1 MRSHPAVS
9 VSDRCSKV
17 LGHNAMMSQRFRAGW
32 GCCEA
37 FLDIWWPT
45 SKNASYEHTSVITTL
60 PTSLGDLSLIRLAAV
75 RSTKAKC
82 PNCRL
87 QDSRRPKQVVLNV
100 WPRDI
105 DQIWSDLVGMS
116 QLRCNLKGFLST
128 PIFTPDLNNLDLLI
142 ALELSEIS
150 TCNSILAIIGQ
161 DDKMFKWRF
170 KPNLIIIT
178 FWAEC

>member
-1 MRSHPAVS
+1 MTANISAQLNWLCIWVHSLYLRAHWFSLSSLMRSHPAVS

-17 LGHNAMMSQRFRAGW
+17 SGHNAMMSQRFRAGW

-100 WPRDI
+100 WPRNI
-105 DQIWSDLVGMS
+105 DQISSDLVGMS

-128 PIFTPDLNNLDLLI
+128 PIFTPI
-142 ALELSEIS
+142 
-150 TCNSILAIIGQ
+150 
-161 DDKMFKWRF
+161 
-170 KPNLIIIT
+170 LIIWT
-178 FWAEC
+178 C